1 MRWWR
6 GKELRRLLTALV
18 MGSLAFT
25 LIVLLAQLS
34 QSFSEFRKAPAQNFQ
49 WMAYQLGKEYDRLRI
64 VARDNSDDLEAID
77 ASLRLRFDI
86 LMSRFA
92 LLDAPAFSAF
102 DQTIELDPIRRDL
115 DALDRFLSQ
124 TPLLDRAAL
133 DDIDADLSEGR
144 AAIDRLILAVLHHV
158 GELSDRRRAEIE
170 QTIVSSVLVFSLLCI
185 ALLVTLLLVS
195 RQRARLQQREAD
207 LGETTRTLSDAQRI
221 ARLGS
226 VTYDVLLDRLK
237 CSSELSRICDIATD
251 DTLSARSLLRRVH
264 PEDRHIV
271 FELIRSSI
279 RARRTE
285 EPVERDFEVR
295 LKDACGS
302 IRHVRGAI
310 EARFGRFDGQTSLT
324 ATLQDVTR
332 EVASVRA
339 LEAARDEA
347 DRANGAKSEFLAM
360 MSHELRTPMNGV
372 LGMLDALKD
381 DHLTKPQERLVTV
394 AHQSAKALLTILN
407 DILDMSKIEAGKLV
421 LEENVFELH
430 SMVGVVGSLYR
441 QEAES
446 KEITLDWH
454 IDNTCPNWLVADGV
468 RLRQVLL
475 NLVSNA
481 VKFTA
486 KGGVHIR
493 VRELTKDE
501 SGRSV
506 LRIMVT
512 DSGVGI
518 PDEKRNHVFAPFD
531 QLDRSYTRRFGGTGL
546 GLAISKTL
554 VELMGGTIDFES
566 EVGFGTT
573 FWCDIPFARALAPE
587 RLTSFE
593 QSAQPTG
600 LDILVAEDDA
610 TNQLVARLVL
620 EALGHRPTIVAD
632 GHAAVSFAA
641 KTRYDVILMDIS
653 LPGIDGIEA
662 TRQIRSGDGLSR
674 ETTIFAVSAHTMAS
688 DIQNCLEAGMN
699 DFVSK
704 PIDRAKLAGLLG
716 TIPTPDGSVGT
727 EPPSD
732 APSSAAIVDLE
743 RFQRLPILASEIGE
757 EAMTALVAACVADL
771 KKALRK
777 MTDASAGNDP
787 AALRKAAHSVRG
799 IAAMIGEEDLIA
811 EATGVMQAE
820 SLAISGSKP
829 LETKI
834 STTLKDLAAI
844 TNA

>member
-1 MRWWR
+1 M
-6 GKELRRLLTALV
+6 ELRRLLTALV
-18 MGSLAFT
+18 MGSLAVT
-25 LIVLLAQLS
+25 LIVLLFQLS
-34 QSFSEFRKAPAQNFQ
+34 QSFSEFRKRPTQNLQ
-49 WMAYQLGKEYDRLRI
+49 WMVYQLGKEYDRLWI
-64 VARDNSDDLEAID
+64 IARDDSDNLEEID

-92 LLDAPAFSAF
+92 LIDAPAFSAF
-102 DQTIELDPIRRDL
+102 DRSSELDLIRHDF
-115 DALDRFLSQ
+115 DVLDRFLLR
-124 TPLLDRAAL
+124 TPVLDRSAL
-133 DDIDADLSEGR
+133 KKFDEYLSEGR
-144 AAIDRLILAVLHHV
+144 ADIDRLILSVLHHV
-158 GELSDRRRAEIE
+158 GELSDQRRAEIE
-170 QTIVSSVLVFSLLCI
+170 RTIVLAVLAFSLLCT
-185 ALLVTLLLVS
+185 ALLVTLFLVS
-195 RQRARLQQREAD
+195 RQRARLQKRETD
-207 LGETTRTLSDAQRI
+207 LNETTRTLSDAQRI

-226 VTYDVLLDRLK
+226 VTYDMLLKRLK
-237 CSSELSRICDIATD
+237 CSSELTRICDIGAD
-251 DTLSARSLLRRVH
+251 DSLSARNFLKRVH
-264 PEDRHIV
+264 PEDRGIV
-271 FELIRSSI
+271 FDLIRSSI
-279 RARRTE
+279 RSRGRAE
-285 EPVERDFEVR
+285 NVERDFEVR
-295 LKDACGS
+295 LKDNGGS
-302 IRHVRGAI
+302 IRHVRGAL
-310 EARFGRFDGQTSLT
+310 EARFGRLEEQVSLT

-372 LGMLDALKD
+372 LGMLDALSD
-381 DHLTKPQERLVTV
+381 DHLTKPQEKLVAV
-394 AHQSAKALLTILN
+394 AHQSARALLVILN

-441 QEAES
+441 QEAED
-446 KEITLDWH
+446 KEITLDWN
-454 IDNTCPNWLVADGV
+454 IDRSCPNWLVGDGV

-486 KGGVHIR
+486 KGGVQIK

-506 LRIMVT
+506 LRIVVT

-518 PDEKRNHVFAPFD
+518 PDEKRDHVFAPFD
-531 QLDRSYTRRFGGTGL
+531 QLDRSYARRFGGTGL

-554 VELMGGTIDFES
+554 VELMGGTIDFTS
-566 EVGFGTT
+566 DVGFGTA

-593 QSAQPTG
+593 QVVQPTG

-641 KTRYDVILMDIS
+641 RTRYDVILMDIS
-653 LPGIDGIEA
+653 LPGLDGIEA
-662 TRQIRSGDGLSR
+662 TRQIRSGDGLSK

-688 DIQNCLEAGMN
+688 DIENCLKAGMD

-704 PIDRAKLAGLLG
+704 PIDRAKLAGLLQ
-716 TIPTPDGSVGT
+716 TIAKPAADDAEYEPAE
-727 EPPSD
+727 EPP
-732 APSSAAIVDLE
+732 APAVVDLSQ
-743 RFQRLPILASEIGE
+743 FHRLPIIASEIGDD
-757 EAMTALVAACVADL
+757 AMTALVSASVADL
-771 KKALRK
+771 RKALQR
-777 MTDASAGNDP
+777 MADARAGNDP
-787 AALRKAAHSVRG
+787 VSLKKAAHSVRG
-799 IAAMIGEEDLIA
+799 IAAMIGENDLVSQ
-811 EATGVMQAE
+811 ATEIMQAE
-820 SLAISGSKP
+820 RFPDQASKT